1 MDTSVIG
8 DRMRGARRADKL
20 VRGLRRKDRFDRGEL
35 RADSRSTDLRVAVH
49 EPRLCEGLGRP
60 ARDRHRV
67 VPRGGADGL
76 ARANSVLRSALRIE
90 RVGIAGQGVTSQR
103 VETRAVSIRTVALG
117 QAGVDGVS
125 HFVVCQQFFERVA
138 VEQRG
143 ALVAEFWDFDFDA
156 INLFGTIED
165 ASDAQKLVV
174 AALNDLVTQRFDD
187 THFASHSERGRVQQA
202 VTRTRV
208 SASAFVKAR

>member
-1 MDTSVIG
+1 MSHVFAKG
-8 DRMRGARRADKL
+8 LVDRHAIDIVWFRAVGQTGWL
-20 VRGLRRKDRFDRGEL
+20 ALIPFLGLPCGSSGL
-35 RADSRSTDLRVAVH
+35 ALRV
-49 EPRLCEGLGRP
+49 
-60 ARDRHRV
+60 
-67 VPRGGADGL
+67 
-76 ARANSVLRSALRIE
+76 RASLRKRA
-90 RVGIAGQGVTSQR
+90 
-103 VETRAVSIRTVALG
+103 ETRAVSIRTVALG

-143 ALVAEFWDFDFDA
+143 ALVTEFWDFDFDA

-174 AALNDLVTQRFDD
+174 AALNNLVTQRFDD
-187 THFASHSERGRVQQA
+187 PHFASHSECGRVQQA